1 MWICGIRIYSLRA
14 PELCRYAPPS
24 RSALS
29 KRLTRFN
36 TRFVV
41 GYEQITHIVPE
52 PEVIYVF
59 NIFQIPYMF
68 PLALAGKLLFNVR
81 WLSVQGR
88 HYDALWG
95 RGPPRTWRLPL
106 LAHES
111 IGSQRTAKGV
121 AIAHIFLEIGPLH
134 GLVGRGAAVDEE
146 DGIEGKAPYERR
158 YEDREESRSTHADI
172 AVETHAPDGKV
183 LVEIHFLGWPE
194 RPHRVHCLD
203 FRL

>member
-1 MWICGIRIYSLRA
+1 MA
-14 PELCRYAPPS
+14 
-24 RSALS
+24 
-29 KRLTRFN
+29 
-36 TRFVV
+36 RFVV
-41 GYEQITHIVPE
+41 GYEQIAHIVPE

-68 PLALAGKLLFNVR
+68 PLTLAGKSLFNVR
-81 WLSVQGR
+81 WLSVQRR
-88 HYDALWG
+88 HYDALRR
-95 RGPPRTWRLPL
+95 RGPPRTRRLPL
-106 LAHES
+106 LAHKS
-111 IGSQRTAKGV
+111 IGSQRTAKGI

-146 DGIEGKAPYERR
+146 DGIEGEPPYERR
-158 YEDREESRSTHADI
+158 YEDCEESGSTHADI

-183 LVEIHFLGWPE
+183 SVKVHILGGPE